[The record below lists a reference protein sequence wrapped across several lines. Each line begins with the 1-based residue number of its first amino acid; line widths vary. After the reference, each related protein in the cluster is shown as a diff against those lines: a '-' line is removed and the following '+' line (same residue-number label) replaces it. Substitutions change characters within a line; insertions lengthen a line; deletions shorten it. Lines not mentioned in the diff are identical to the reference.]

1 MPHDDH
7 LRHRRQQPAGCA
19 RPIPLPRAATVA
31 ACAVAAITL
40 LGPAPTAHADERAP
54 AAAAVSD
61 ADAYSATVSAT
72 LAAASK
78 AGGLTY
84 SGGGLRVA
92 FTGALNQV
100 SGTWSG
106 ANTVTSGTGT
116 FLKTTPGTYPW
127 AVAQTVTPPG
137 RATPTWIRT
146 RHTLGT
152 TRTIA
157 TTFLGANLS
166 SITKTGPSTYL
177 SGGAT
182 YTVTGGLITAITTA
196 AGTRLTALFAPVPP
210 VSVTGAVVDAAATQA
225 IAIPASSTDVNI
237 AAAPLAARIAAQV
250 SAHAAAGLARA
261 VGAAATTV
269 RPDAG
274 TWTVRAAATGTSATI
289 VYRRTNGPGI
299 WAWSLSA
306 SAFRNRNFAGARLDY
321 QLGTAIVPTSAA
333 TRRSANQGMAPVA
346 GIPVARVNPAGD
358 NAAAIYAWLRH
369 TGASRAGATGMLA
382 NLEFE
387 SGFNPGAVESSGPIL
402 TGRREGIGLA
412 QWSFS
417 RRLALQRAALTAN
430 VAWQNLD
437 FQLRYLTEELTN
449 PYYRD
454 SLTALRDSTDP
465 VRAAVILHRNFEGST
480 ATDASIRATRGVA
493 AARWYATFTS

>member
-1 MPHDDH
+1 MP
-7 LRHRRQQPAGCA
+7 L
-19 RPIPLPRAATVA
+19 LPRAATS
-31 ACAVAAITL
+31 AVCVVTAVTL
-40 LGPAPTAHADERAP
+40 VGPVPTAHGQQGSLST
-54 AAAAVSD
+54 AAVSH
-61 ADAYSATVSAT
+61 ADAYSAAVTAT
-72 LAAASK
+72 LNAARA

-116 FLKTTPGTYPW
+116 YLKTTPGTYPS
-127 AVAQTVTPPG
+127 AVAHTVTPPG
-137 RATPTWIRT
+137 RAAPTWIRT

-166 SITKTGPSTYL
+166 SLTKTGERTYL

-182 YTVTGGLITAITTA
+182 YTVTDGLITAVTTA
-196 AGTRLTALFAPVPP
+196 AGTRLTAAFAPVQP
-210 VSVTGAVVDAAATQA
+210 VSVTGAIVNAAATQS
-225 IAIPASSTDVNI
+225 IAVPASSTDVNI
-237 AAAPLAARIAAQV
+237 AAAPLAARIAAHV

-261 VGAAATTV
+261 TGAAAAKV
-269 RPDAG
+269 RPANG
-274 TWTVRAAATGTSATI
+274 SWTVRAAATSTGATI
-289 VYRRTNGPGI
+289 VYRRTDGPGT
-299 WAWSLSA
+299 WSWSLTA
-306 SAFRNRNFAGARLDY
+306 AAFRVHNYVGARLDY
-321 QLGTAIVPTSAA
+321 QLGTVIVPTTAA
-333 TRRSANQGMAPVA
+333 TRRSAHQGMAPVA
-346 GIPVARVNPAGD
+346 GIPVARVNPAGE
-358 NAAAIYAWLRH
+358 NAATIYAWLRR
-369 TGASRAGATGMLA
+369 TGASRAGAAAMLA

-387 SGFNPGAVESSGPIL
+387 SGFNPAAVESSGPIL

-417 RRLALQRAALTAN
+417 RRLALQRTAVAAD

-437 FQLRYLTEELTN
+437 FQLRYLTEEMTN

-454 SLTALRDSTDP
+454 SLTALRSGTDP
-465 VRAAVILHRNFEGST
+465 VRAAVIIHRNFEGST
-480 ATDASIRATRGVA
+480 ATDTSIRATRGVA